1 MSLFLQIID
10 DSLSELFSGGITTKI
25 FSLHLTSLQH
35 LVHALPDVLGVVV
48 EAGVVQQ
55 VGRAQQHGRRVGHI
69 LAAGLGEGVT
79 CSGLKYNTILKQ
91 YKCLHYGGRSTAFN
105 FSFLNKTIFFIWA
118 IFFRIVKVV
127 SQKVVIKLPW
137 TYKKLHCKRKTNRQ
151 TSCYFVNRIRLKIKS
166 RTS

>member
-55 VGRAQQHGRRVGHI
+55 VGGAQQHGRRVGHI
-69 LAAGLGEGVT
+69 LAAGFGEGVT
-79 CSGLKYNTILKQ
+79 CSWLKYNTILKQ
-91 YKCLHYGGRSTAFN
+91 NRFLPYG
-105 FSFLNKTIFFIWA
+105 
-118 IFFRIVKVV
+118 V
-127 SQKVVIKLPW
+127 
-137 TYKKLHCKRKTNRQ
+137 
-151 TSCYFVNRIRLKIKS
+151 
-166 RTS
+166 